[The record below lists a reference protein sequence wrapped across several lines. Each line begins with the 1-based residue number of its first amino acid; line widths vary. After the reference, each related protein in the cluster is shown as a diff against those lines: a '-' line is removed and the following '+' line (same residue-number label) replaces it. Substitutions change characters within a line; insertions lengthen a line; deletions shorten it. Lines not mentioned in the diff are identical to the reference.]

1 MDEQISGSVERVT
14 YYNPENGY
22 SVVRVKPDSRA
33 MLPYRY
39 ATGREGDWPA
49 AGFSPRSAATTIY
62 VMDGFDGRDELLAAL
77 GPHTTGV
84 SCLYLKRLDDV
95 DLDVLAELVRRSY
108 RDVAGKTVSG

>member
-39 ATGREGDWPA
+39 ATGR
-49 AGFSPRSAATTIY
+49 
-62 VMDGFDGRDELLAAL
+62 DGLVTVVGNLPELTPGEWVRLDGRW
-77 GPHTTGV
+77 TTH
-84 SCLYLKRLDDV
+84 
-95 DLDVLAELVRRSY
+95 AEYGRQFEAVRCE
-108 RDVAGKTVSG
+108 